1 MSCFIVNPNHVSALV
16 RWACR
21 NGVSVYYRN
30 PSRRL
35 DIPGN
40 EQQACDILLAEN
52 VASFNYRYN
61 ESVEQT
67 MVYDAF
73 ATSLRPIDVIKA
85 CHCLEYQSCEHDGW
99 ETSRAKAIV
108 GAIEGEA
115 SRALPGYDEAQWEI
129 KAKHDVKSS

>member
-1 MSCFIVNPNHVSALV
+1 MSCFIVNPNHISALV

-21 NGVSVYYRN
+21 NGVNVYHGN

-40 EQQACDILLAEN
+40 EQETCDILLAEN
-52 VASFNYRYN
+52 VASFNYRYR
-61 ESVEQT
+61 ETVEEG

-85 CHCLEYQSCEHDGW
+85 CHCLVYQSCERAEW
-99 ETSRAKAIV
+99 ETSTAKAIV
-108 GAIEGEA
+108 KAIEDAA
-115 SRALPGYDEAQWEI
+115 SCALPGYDDAPWEI
-129 KAKHDVKSS
+129 KPKSEVQS